1 MDDGIIYLDFGS
13 NSEILIMYKYT
24 ESGLSNIFL
33 KDGYEKF
40 LENNEEFISFIDL
53 EKTHKAISLALC
65 MKPARLS
72 NAEVCFIRKELN
84 LSQSEFDSLLLL
96 EDGATYQIETG
107 LLKQTYRS
115 DFLMRHLLAK
125 HHNEAFSSPEYCSL
139 IEGGDLRENIVI
151 SNFTYTWT

>member
-1 MDDGIIYLDFGS
+1 
-13 NSEILIMYKYT
+13 MYKYT

-40 LENNEEFISFIDL
+40 FDNNEEFISFIDL
-53 EKTHKAISLALC
+53 EKTHRAISLALC
-65 MKPARLS
+65 MKPARLN
-72 NAEVCFIRKELN
+72 NAEVCFIRKEMN

-107 LLKQTYRS
+107 LLKQNYRS

-125 HHNEAFSSPEYCSL
+125 HHNEAFSSHEYCSL
-139 IEGGDLRENIVI
+139 IEGGVLRENIVI